1 MKLNSREESNNG
13 RKWDRTLWNLDTGA
27 EAGWHLD
34 KTLSGQNEVDAS
46 MRVWKARLQKSTE
59 TDGTEAD

>member
-1 MKLNSREESNNG
+1 MKLNSREESSNG

-34 KTLSGQNEVDAS
+34 KTLSGQDEVDAS

-59 TDGTEAD
+59 TDVTEAD